1 MNCFPGH
8 VRGDSQGRVLCGHQ
22 APSRKLLSHVIGP
35 DRCVMGKR
43 GNRAPVLRRPSA
55 LTGSTRDARRPL
67 AHPEAQPITGASAG
81 AGVPGELLGQGV
93 WARGAVRTRSNTAQH
108 PLGAWRTRPARTRK
122 AGGKGTQSRGETM
135 PICSSMTRPC
145 KGMPVCSSVTRPCKG
160 PWVGGAAQWDVRLT
174 GWADAFL
181 EALGARLWSLGLV
194 RGQRRVK
201 KKRKKSPQRRGFLF

>member
-35 DRCVMGKR
+35 DRCVMGMR

-55 LTGSTRDARRPL
+55 LTGSTRDPRRPL

-81 AGVPGELLGQGV
+81 AEVPGELLGQGV

-122 AGGKGTQSRGETM
+122 AGGKGTQSRGENARLQQHDAALQGALGRRRCTVGREAYRVGRRL
-135 PICSSMTRPC
+135 PGGFRCQAVELRPC
-145 KGMPVCSSVTRPCKG
+145 QRPKKS
-160 PWVGGAAQWDVRLT
+160 Q
-174 GWADAFL
+174 
-181 EALGARLWSLGLV
+181 
-194 RGQRRVK
+194 K
-201 KKRKKSPQRRGFLF
+201 KKKIPTTKGFSLLKDPC

>member
-22 APSRKLLSHVIGP
+22 ALSRKLLSHVIGP

-43 GNRAPVLRRPSA
+43 GSRAPVLRRSSA
-55 LTGSTRDARRPL
+55 LTGSTRDPWRPL

-81 AGVPGELLGQGV
+81 AEVPGELLGQGV
-93 WARGAVRTRSNTAQH
+93 WARGAVRTRRNTAQH
-108 PLGAWRTRPARTRK
+108 SLGAQRTRPARTRK

-135 PICSSMTRPC
+135 PVCSSMTRPC
-145 KGMPVCSSVTRPCKG
+145 KG
-160 PWVGGAAQWDVRLT
+160 PWVSGAAQWDMRLT

-181 EALGARLWSLGLV
+181 EALGAGLWSLGLV

-201 KKRKKSPQRRGFLF
+201 KRKKSPQRRGFSSKRPLLKGA